1 MKKNVCSTLRSVALL
16 QNAHLLFYSQKEAQ
30 LVKKSKEVFYN
41 MGFGNGIPLREKNTN
56 YTKPLMIP
64 KGTDNWESIG
74 VPVSTLE
81 QVGNN
86 QLLILDG

>member
-64 KGTDNWESIG
+64 KGKTDNWESIG

-86 QLLILDG
+86 QLLI